1 MIPESE
7 QAGGGGLNHTSDLLD
22 PRRAG
27 ASRVPVWTITFKSDK
42 GSCLGSQACLLI
54 DGNPCYS

>member
-22 PRRAG
+22 PRRAE
-27 ASRVPVWTITFKSDK
+27 ASGP
-42 GSCLGSQACLLI
+42 CLDHHVQI
-54 DGNPCYS
+54 